1 MNAAPGSA
9 PMSAASVSASM
20 NAAAI
25 SAAMPSAG
33 TPAAVPTP
41 AVSEPLPRPGGSR
54 GLLLPT
60 LGGAA
65 LASVAVAAYFLFG
78 RSKTDPEP
86 KPEQT
91 PISISARGLAPP
103 GCNDLEALA
112 GSWVF
117 ATATT
122 NARNE
127 SRVGMRGFFE
137 VEITVKDCSAEAT
150 LTKVGRKGKPVFAEP
165 KRPRASAQLTPGV
178 GLYAFGF
185 GGHFEL
191 KNEDGKGVPLRVTFA
206 REGDQLVG
214 AWRQVGERWESSG
227 MYGVLV
233 GEREGDPRKIRARR
247 REQPC
252 AIQCAAPQEIGQ
264 VDEPDAAQI
273 DACRSSCG

>member
-1 MNAAPGSA
+1 MNAAPL
-9 PMSAASVSASM
+9 
-20 NAAAI
+20 
-25 SAAMPSAG
+25 SAAMHSTG
-33 TPAAVPTP
+33 TPAADPAS
-41 AVSEPLPRPGGSR
+41 AVSDLQPSPGGSR
-54 GLLLPT
+54 RLLLPM

-65 LASVAVAAYFLFG
+65 LASVAVSAYFLLG
-78 RSKTDPEP
+78 RSKADPEP
-86 KPEQT
+86 TAEQT
-91 PISISARGLAPP
+91 PISISARGLTPP
-103 GCNDLEALA
+103 GCSDLQALA

-117 ATATT
+117 TTATT

-127 SRVGMRGFFE
+127 SRIGMRGFFE
-137 VEITVKDCSAEAT
+137 LEITVKDCSAEAT

-206 REGDQLVG
+206 REGEQMVG

-233 GEREGDPRKIRARR
+233 GEREGDPRKIRVKR

-252 AIQCAAPQEIGQ
+252 AIQCAAPKDIAQ
-264 VDEPDAAQI
+264 VDEPDTTRI